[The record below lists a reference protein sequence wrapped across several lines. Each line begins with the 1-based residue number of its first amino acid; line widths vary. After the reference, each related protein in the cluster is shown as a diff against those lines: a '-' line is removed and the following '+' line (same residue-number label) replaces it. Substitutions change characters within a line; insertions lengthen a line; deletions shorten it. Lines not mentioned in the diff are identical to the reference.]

1 MSYITRKMFPRRA
14 FLRGAGTMLALPLL
28 DAMVP
33 AMTAAAQTAAVRP
46 RRLGFVYV
54 PHGVILKQ
62 WTPDAAGPGVELTP
76 ILKPLEPFRAALT
89 VVSSVMRPDGRGG
102 QDHACTAA
110 WLTGV
115 PPKPTDGAD
124 FLAARSIDQIVAEKI
139 RGDSA
144 FPSLEVAT
152 EDFTSL
158 LGACMVGYSC
168 AYMNTLSWQG
178 PTTPLPMEINPR
190 AVFERMFGWEGS
202 KEQRAARRQADRS
215 VLDVITA
222 ELSDL
227 ERSLGARDRARV
239 DEYLDYVREIERR
252 LERAERQTDALL
264 TVPGAP
270 LGVPESFE
278 EHVSLMFDLLALA
291 YEADY
296 TRVFTFMVSRE
307 FSQRTYPNIGV
318 TEPHH
323 AISHNNNREPQVT
336 AHAKVNA
343 YHVLLF
349 AKFLERL
356 QATRDGDGSLLDH
369 TTILYGSG
377 MGDGNVHAPYPLP
390 LVVVDGGKRTPGGR
404 HVVAPERTPLPNLLL
419 TLADRAGVPLDR
431 LGISTGH
438 LEIF

>member
-1 MSYITRKMFPRRA
+1 MTFIAKKAFPRRA
-14 FLRGAGTMLALPLL
+14 FLRGAGATLALPLL

-33 AMTAAAQTAAVRP
+33 AMTAAAQTAAARP

-54 PHGVILKQ
+54 PHGVILNQ
-62 WTPDAAGPGVELTP
+62 WTPAATGSGFDLTR
-76 ILKPLEPFRAALT
+76 ILNPLEPFKDSLA
-89 VVSSVMRPDGRGG
+89 VVSNVMRPDGRG
-102 QDHACTAA
+102 QDHACTGA

-115 PPKPTDGAD
+115 PPKRTDGAD
-124 FLAARSIDQIVAEKI
+124 FLAGRSIDQIVADAI
-139 RGDSA
+139 RGDTPI
-144 FPSLEVAT
+144 PSLEVAT

-168 AYMNTLSWQG
+168 AYMNTLSWQT

-202 KEQRAARRQADRS
+202 KEQRAARLRSDRS
-215 VLDVITA
+215 VLDVIAA
-222 ELSDL
+222 ELADL
-227 ERSLGARDRARV
+227 EGSLGARDRARV

-252 LERAERQTDALL
+252 LQRTERQTDALL
-264 TVPGAP
+264 AVPGAP
-270 LGVPESFE
+270 LGVPDSFE

-291 YEADY
+291 CEADF

-307 FSQRTYPNIGV
+307 FSQRTYPNLGV

-323 AISHNNNREPQVT
+323 AISHNNNREPQVS

-343 YHVLLF
+343 YHMLLF
-349 AKFLERL
+349 ARFLERL

-390 LVVVDGGKRTPGGR
+390 LVVIDRARRTPGGR
-404 HVVAPERTPLPNLLL
+404 HVAAPERTPLPNLLL
-419 TLADRAGVPLDR
+419 TLADRSGVPLER
-431 LGISTGH
+431 FGISTGH
-438 LEIF
+438 LEI